1 MSLGK
6 TKRNRKIW
14 VGVVLVGLITM
25 EVSFTRAL
33 DLSPLESL
41 LITIKTL
48 LIAGSVVYF
57 MKKWF
62 DQAMLSALRPIRE
75 DMFDQE
81 AQKTHLNVRLPEQQE
96 KGLQQLVKTLN
107 DCITH
112 LDASLIEI
120 GGSAARLLPMSDE
133 LSETYFNMTQKATL
147 QATFGEQVADRVS
160 RMYSASKQVLE
171 QVENII
177 AVETRSEH
185 VVSECQESAEGF
197 TTTMDLLMQQMNEAS
212 EVLGYLKTSSA
223 RIGSIVDVIN
233 DIADQTNLLALNAA
247 IEAARAGESGRGF
260 AVVADE
266 VRSLAKRSQESTQQI
281 REMISAIQNASA
293 GITTSIQTSNER
305 TREAVEETHKF
316 RDQLSAIVDS
326 VQDISS
332 AAKAIQL
339 AAKSQ
344 GELNEEVNLSMRA
357 LGQLNSDALSNSQL
371 HTVKSDDLKKLGH
384 KLQELMSR
392 FECSKNV
399 WNTQRRAKQRGA
411 ESEMGG
417 QASESRSAGEIDL
430 F

>member
-171 QVENII
+171 
-177 AVETRSEH
+177 
-185 VVSECQESAEGF
+185 
-197 TTTMDLLMQQMNEAS
+197 
-212 EVLGYLKTSSA
+212 
-223 RIGSIVDVIN
+223 
-233 DIADQTNLLALNAA
+233 
-247 IEAARAGESGRGF
+247 
-260 AVVADE
+260 
-266 VRSLAKRSQESTQQI
+266 
-281 REMISAIQNASA
+281 
-293 GITTSIQTSNER
+293 
-305 TREAVEETHKF
+305 
-316 RDQLSAIVDS
+316 
-326 VQDISS
+326 
-332 AAKAIQL
+332 
-339 AAKSQ
+339 
-344 GELNEEVNLSMRA
+344 
-357 LGQLNSDALSNSQL
+357 
-371 HTVKSDDLKKLGH
+371 
-384 KLQELMSR
+384 
-392 FECSKNV
+392 
-399 WNTQRRAKQRGA
+399 
-411 ESEMGG
+411 
-417 QASESRSAGEIDL
+417 
-430 F
+430 